1 MVSVIACNLTTR
13 LAISLIFLGLV
24 PAIAAQGPLTIDFP
38 SAVRMAVEHNPSLA
52 ASSEQIQAARAQQRV
67 AKGSLLPRLDLDMEA
82 SRTNA
87 PLGAFASKLS
97 QQRITAADFSPAL
110 LNSPD
115 DLDNV
120 RTAVRVSWPVWQG
133 GALWAGKRQAAS
145 ALEAVSQNYSMSQQ
159 KLTLDVLTAYTAV
172 HEAKAQL
179 KASQEA
185 LQAARQHAEI
195 SRAQRDQGMTVDS
208 DVMTAE
214 VHRLNAEVQL
224 HRSENA
230 VADALDQLRVLLN
243 MELDQPLTLGAV
255 PQIPPLSDELQAI
268 QQRALASRPDLLA
281 LQANLKAQRAG
292 VRVKQAAFYP
302 SLQLM
307 AQREWNDSRL
317 ALENDN
323 TLVAGVVHL
332 NLFAGGTDKAAVD
345 GARAQ
350 VSRMQYQLEA
360 AQRAYRAEVARA
372 WRGREE
378 ARSRATAQTEAER
391 QAAEALRIMELRYK
405 AGLERTVDLLQAQA
419 RLDAARAQRIHTDF
433 ERILAEARL
442 RIAAGQLSLEDI
454 L

>member
-1 MVSVIACNLTTR
+1 MSVITRYLTTQ
-13 LAISLIFLGLV
+13 LTMSLILLGSV
-24 PAIAAQGPLTIDFP
+24 PVLAGQGSVEVDFAT
-38 SAVRMAVEHNPSLA
+38 AVRMALEHNPNLA
-52 ASSEQIQAARAQQRV
+52 ASGEQIRAARAQQQV
-67 AKGSLLPRLDLDMEA
+67 AQGSFLPRLDLEVNA
-82 SRTNA
+82 SRTNS
-87 PLGAFASKLS
+87 PLGTFAGKLS
-97 QQRITAADFSPAL
+97 QQRIATTDFDPAL

-120 RTAVRVSWPVWQG
+120 KTAVRLSWPLYRG

-145 ALEAVSQNYSMSQQ
+145 ALEAASWNHNMSQQ
-159 KLTLDVLTAYTAV
+159 KLTLDVLTAYTGV

-195 SRAQRDQGMTVDS
+195 SRAQRDQGMAVDS

-230 VADALDQLRVLLN
+230 VEDALDQLRVLLN
-243 MELDQPLTLGAV
+243 MEPGRPLTLGAV
-255 PQIPPLSDELQAI
+255 PQISPLSDELEII
-268 QQRALASRPDLLA
+268 QQRALQSRPDLLA
-281 LQANLKAQRAG
+281 LQAGLKAQRAAI
-292 VRVKQAAFYP
+292 RVKQAAFYP
-302 SLQLM
+302 SVQLL
-307 AQREWNDSRL
+307 AQQEWNDSRL

-323 TLVAGVVHL
+323 TMVAGVIHL

-350 VSRMQYQLEA
+350 VNRMQYQLEA
-360 AQRAYRAEVARA
+360 ARRAYRAEVARA

-378 ARSRATAQTEAER
+378 ARSRAAAQTEAER
-391 QAAEALRIMELRYK
+391 QAAEALRIVELRYK

-419 RLDAARAQRIHTDF
+419 RLDASRAQRIHTDF
-433 ERILAEARL
+433 ELVLAEARL
-442 RIAAGQLSLEDI
+442 RIAAGQLSLEEI